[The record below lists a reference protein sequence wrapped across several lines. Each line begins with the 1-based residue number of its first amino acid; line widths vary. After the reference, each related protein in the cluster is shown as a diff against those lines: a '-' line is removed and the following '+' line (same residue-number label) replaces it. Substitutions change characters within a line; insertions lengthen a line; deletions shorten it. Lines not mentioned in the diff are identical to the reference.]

1 MYFFCHKWDPLL
13 TSCSS
18 PPTLLRKSLPQIA
31 LALPPPWS
39 SSSPTVTDDC
49 CVTFTRLSPDIP
61 IGCSVFFFS
70 EELVGTCS
78 DTSSNNLLKSVHHH
92 YRVRSAVVCREWERG
107 SENWRLNGRR
117 SAAGSDSTRW
127 KKSSSAP
134 LLMTRFFLDYL
145 HSCSLL
151 SFIRSCLCLC
161 IDAFLG
167 TTQTHIILSPVA
179 LLHFW
184 FFFYSLNYCFT
195 KLSSHDTC
203 WYPKWAMGRV
213 GGGAHKKLNREWLSF
228 LFHTWHAPTNAR

>member
-127 KKSSSAP
+127 KKSSSDSIFPGLFAFVFSSQFHSFMSLP
-134 LLMTRFFLDYL
+134 VHWCISWHNSNTHNSVTCGSASRLSLILLT
-145 HSCSLL
+145 
-151 SFIRSCLCLC
+151 
-161 IDAFLG
+161 
-167 TTQTHIILSPVA
+167 
-179 LLHFW
+179 
-184 FFFYSLNYCFT
+184 
-195 KLSSHDTC
+195 
-203 WYPKWAMGRV
+203 
-213 GGGAHKKLNREWLSF
+213 
-228 LFHTWHAPTNAR
+228 

>member
-1 MYFFCHKWDPLL
+1 MTWYTDTRWEKDIFFHWCKCIFFCHKWDPLL
-13 TSCSS
+13 TSYSS

-31 LALPPPWS
+31 LALPLRPGAARLRPWPMTVVLRLLVCH
-39 SSSPTVTDDC
+39 PT
-49 CVTFTRLSPDIP
+49 FRLVAL
-61 IGCSVFFFS
+61 CFFFS

-92 YRVRSAVVCREWERG
+92 YRVRGAVVCREWERG

-145 HSCSLL
+145 HSCSLASSL
-151 SFIRSCLCLC
+151 IRSCLCLC

-184 FFFYSLNYCFT
+184 VFFYSLNYCFT

-213 GGGAHKKLNREWLSF
+213 GGG
-228 LFHTWHAPTNAR
+228 T

>member
-78 DTSSNNLLKSVHHH
+78 DTSSNNLLKSIHHH
-92 YRVRSAVVCREWERG
+92 YRVRGAVVCREWERG

-127 KKSSSAP
+127 KKSSSDSIFPGLFA
-134 LLMTRFFLDYL
+134 FVFSCEQF
-145 HSCSLL
+145 HSFMSLPVHRCISWHNSNTHNSVTCGSASLL
-151 SFIRSCLCLC
+151 SF
-161 IDAFLG
+161 
-167 TTQTHIILSPVA
+167 
-179 LLHFW
+179 LL
-184 FFFYSLNYCFT
+184 LT
-195 KLSSHDTC
+195 
-203 WYPKWAMGRV
+203 
-213 GGGAHKKLNREWLSF
+213 
-228 LFHTWHAPTNAR
+228 

>member
-1 MYFFCHKWDPLL
+1 MRPSAHVLL
-13 TSCSS
+13 ESS
-18 PPTLLRKSLPQIA
+18 HIA
-31 LALPPPWS
+31 EEIP
-39 SSSPTVTDDC
+39 
-49 CVTFTRLSPDIP
+49 SPD
-61 IGCSVFFFS
+61 CSRSPSALEQLVSDRDRWLLCYVYSFVTRHSDWLLCVFFS

-78 DTSSNNLLKSVHHH
+78 DTSSNNLLKSIHHH

-107 SENWRLNGRR
+107 SENWRLNGLR

-134 LLMTRFFLDYL
+134 LLMARFFLDYL

-184 FFFYSLNYCFT
+184 VFFYSLNYCFT

>member
-1 MYFFCHKWDPLL
+1 MTWYTDTRWEKDIFFHWCKCIFFAINETLCSRLTRVLPHCWGNPFPRLL
-13 TSCSS
+13 S
-18 PPTLLRKSLPQIA
+18 
-31 LALPPPWS
+31 
-39 SSSPTVTDDC
+39 
-49 CVTFTRLSPDIP
+49 LSPSALEQLVSDRDRWLLCYVYSFVTRHSDWLLC
-61 IGCSVFFFS
+61 GFFS

-92 YRVRSAVVCREWERG
+92 YRVRGAVVCREWERG

-145 HSCSLL
+145 HSCSLASSL
-151 SFIRSCLCLC
+151 IRSCLCLC

-184 FFFYSLNYCFT
+184 VFFYSLNYCFT

-213 GGGAHKKLNREWLSF
+213 GGG
-228 LFHTWHAPTNAR
+228 T

>member
-1 MYFFCHKWDPLL
+1 MTWYTDTRWEKDIFFHWCKCIFFCHKWDPLL
-13 TSCSS
+13 TSYSS

-31 LALPPPWS
+31 LALPPPRS

-127 KKSSSAP
+127 KKSSSDSIFPGLFA
-134 LLMTRFFLDYL
+134 FVFSCEQF
-145 HSCSLL
+145 HSFMSLPVHWCISWHNSNTHNSVTCGSASLL
-151 SFIRSCLCLC
+151 I
-161 IDAFLG
+161 FL
-167 TTQTHIILSPVA
+167 
-179 LLHFW
+179 LL
-184 FFFYSLNYCFT
+184 T
-195 KLSSHDTC
+195 
-203 WYPKWAMGRV
+203 
-213 GGGAHKKLNREWLSF
+213 
-228 LFHTWHAPTNAR
+228 